1 MDNRLSV
8 DVYVNSWSIARS
20 KCEGYRTQRSEAS
33 EYSALSFFALSTY
46 TYQHHLH
53 SVQRYHT
60 ENWFVC
66 SLSLLSSMKR
76 FLIANFYL
84 IMFGNRQTVAGTKNG
99 RKQGDD
105 VDEDNDMLFFL
116 SNFISNF

>member
-1 MDNRLSV
+1 
-8 DVYVNSWSIARS
+8 
-20 KCEGYRTQRSEAS
+20 
-33 EYSALSFFALSTY
+33 
-46 TYQHHLH
+46 
-53 SVQRYHT
+53 
-60 ENWFVC
+60 
-66 SLSLLSSMKR
+66 MKR

-116 SNFISNF
+116 SNFISNFWY